1 MCSCNIVV
9 ARLDSNLTR
18 IMDTIVAFSLSCLD
32 HSNLKLSTILKER
45 RVEMLFYSCSTFNLK
60 LLGVGQPRVNDST
73 IVSLMKSVDK
83 KSLMH
88 CFDIEFGFSYK
99 SLKTE

>member
-9 ARLDSNLTR
+9 ARLDPNLTR

-45 RVEMLFYSCSTFNLK
+45 RVEMLFNSTFNLK